1 MRKIGIIGG
10 MGPETTLEYYEKLI
24 ELSREHLGEYVYP
37 EIVIYSVNFSEM
49 ILLMERGRWEELG
62 RKIIS
67 IFSSLK
73 NMGCEVLALATNT
86 VHIALEHFQKPEGL
100 VHMIEEVSK
109 YSKRMG
115 LKKVLLLGTKYT
127 MSSDLYPRYFEK
139 EGMKVLRPDD
149 EDMEVVNGIIFEKLV
164 NGVLAEEDKRKLEV
178 IMKKGIERGAEGII
192 LGCTELT
199 LFKYDVPVPLLDTV
213 DIHVD
218 ALFKRSI
225 T

>member
-24 ELSREHLGEYVYP
+24 DLARKHLGEYVYP

-49 ILLMERGRWEELG
+49 IPLMEKGKWEELG
-62 RKIIS
+62 RKIVS

-73 NMGCEVLALATNT
+73 DIGCEVLALATNT
-86 VHIALEHFQKPEGL
+86 VHIALEHFQKPDGL

-109 YSKRMG
+109 YSSEMG

-127 MSSDLYPRYFEK
+127 MLSDLYPRYFKK
-139 EGMKVLRPDD
+139 EGIKVLRPDG
-149 EDMEVVNGIIFEKLV
+149 EDLEIVNEIIFEKLV
-164 NGVLAEEDKRKLEV
+164 NGVLDEMDKKKLEM
-178 IMKKGIERGAEGII
+178 IMKKGVERGAEGVI

-199 LFKYDVPVPLLDTV
+199 LFKYDVPVPLIDTV
-213 DIHVD
+213 DIHVK
-218 ALFKRSI
+218 AIFERSI
-225 T
+225 A